1 MLAPG
6 AAARVRCGVPRTG
19 AARPRAMQS
28 ASRSPQWR
36 RRPFPSSNDHPH
48 SHGKP
53 HNLRTAYRP
62 FALTLALGA
71 RAHRTPLVVETVNG
85 PAAAGSSVV
94 HTSPSPGSRRLHWG
108 RRGLEN
114 AATSRAPARSA
125 GVFVGSIRK
134 PRAGRGRS
142 RAGAR
147 AKHKQQTRG
156 RGAHIRPRVE
166 RGTAL
171 SPDAADFSPRPG
183 WARARRSPGVCKS
196 EQCPI

>member
-6 AAARVRCGVPRTG
+6 AAARVRCGEPRTG

-36 RRPFPSSNDHPH
+36 RRPFPCSNDHPH

-53 HNLRTAYRP
+53 HNLRTVCRL
-62 FALTLALGA
+62 FARALGA
-71 RAHRTPLVVETVNG
+71 RAHRTPLVMETVNG

-114 AATSRAPARSA
+114 AATSRGPARSA

-156 RGAHIRPRVE
+156 RGARIRPRVE
-166 RGTAL
+166 RGTVP
-171 SPDAADFSPRPG
+171 SPCAADFSPPPG